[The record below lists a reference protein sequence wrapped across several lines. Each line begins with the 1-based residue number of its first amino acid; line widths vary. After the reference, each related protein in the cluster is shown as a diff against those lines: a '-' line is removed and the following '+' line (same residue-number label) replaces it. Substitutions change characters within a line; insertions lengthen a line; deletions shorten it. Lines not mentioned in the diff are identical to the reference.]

1 MSVCVRACVFWLEGV
16 VGVTARFR
24 SPAILSCLPA
34 ISSVQAEGPILMKLL
49 TGLFKILVKSF

>member
-1 MSVCVRACVFWLEGV
+1 MERERERECVHVCIL

-34 ISSVQAEGPILMKLL
+34 NSSVQAEGPILMKLL
-49 TGLFKILVKSF
+49 TVIFKILVKSF